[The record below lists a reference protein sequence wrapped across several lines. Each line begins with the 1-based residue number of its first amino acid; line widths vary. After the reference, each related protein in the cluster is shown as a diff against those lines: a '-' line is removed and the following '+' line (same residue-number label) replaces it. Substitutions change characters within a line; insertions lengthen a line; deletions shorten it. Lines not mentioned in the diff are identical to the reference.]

1 MNVNDGCSTSFTKEA
16 LNDIPA
22 GAIDWLREHRVSLLM
37 FSTWGLVPSIP
48 VSTDSVSQA
57 TVPPDDMPLAP
68 AEITPASA
76 GGASSET
83 TPRAAGNAFV
93 ERSDWRPLSVEQL
106 PLPLLQHKA
115 LLQCLR
121 ARPEWAQHRVEIKY
135 RKRSRGQDFYEVE
148 CLDGLDCCK
157 RWRAFYIFSA
167 HDMHPP
173 GTLILQTCG
182 EHSHETRRATS
193 KLFTSQQLSIAEGFL
208 ASGGRDLRGLQ
219 LAFSTANIASNTL
232 PNSTQLSN
240 WLKRQKKSQKN
251 TLSRHATLVEVTRL
265 ELTALP
271 RSMPD
276 TLSALFLLD
285 EPVLTQ
291 DEVCIIFSCPGMVR
305 HFERYQD
312 TTLCCTVDA
321 KMKVAEHGYGVA
333 TFGLLT
339 RDKLRKT
346 TLSRAARTDS
356 TPARTQGF
364 AFTSH
369 TVPVVQA
376 IFHQETHG
384 NFQRLFRA
392 VDKLWQNS
400 ASPPRPSLAT
410 LPFQL
415 HKDFKKEIETARVD
429 CFPHSRACDDFF
441 HWSQK
446 QHTTMAAKCCKTV
459 LRKGKWV
466 KEHLDW
472 AVAAVRL
479 LRLLPT
485 LRLFSPLWAAYLR
498 RLTEHG
504 EHDLVAWLRT
514 YERPLPFALAQ
525 QYASSSPP
533 PTYVSFWTGFEGTVA
548 GSGAGNQ
555 PAEALHAPWQRELQA
570 LGGKGNISHVLGVMQ
585 KLYTQHW
592 EKWYDWHSSDPLRL
606 SASAPRLLSVFF
618 VLLLHN
624 FAALRLT
631 QSCHMSHS
639 RRHRYNQYCTA
650 PWSPWIPASCFV
662 SSAAS
667 RSIT

>member
-446 QHTTMAAKCCKTV
+446 QHTTMAAKCCKRSYERGNGSRNIWIGQLLRCDFCACFPRCACFPLCGLRIFVDLPNMESMTWSLGYEPMKGRCLSLWRSSTQV
-459 LRKGKWV
+459 LRHPQLMSAFGLASKALW
-466 KEHLDW
+466 L
-472 AVAAVRL
+472 AVLQA
-479 LRLLPT
+479 T
-485 LRLFSPLWAAYLR
+485 NLR
-498 RLTEHG
+498 RPCTHHG
-504 EHDLVAWLRT
+504 SVN
-514 YERPLPFALAQ
+514 F
-525 QYASSSPP
+525 
-533 PTYVSFWTGFEGTVA
+533 
-548 GSGAGNQ
+548 
-555 PAEALHAPWQRELQA
+555 
-570 LGGKGNISHVLGVMQ
+570 
-585 KLYTQHW
+585 KLW
-592 EKWYDWHSSDPLRL
+592 EVRAT
-606 SASAPRLLSVFF
+606 SA
-618 VLLLHN
+618 
-624 FAALRLT
+624 T
-631 QSCHMSHS
+631 C
-639 RRHRYNQYCTA
+639 
-650 PWSPWIPASCFV
+650 
-662 SSAAS
+662 
-667 RSIT
+667 

>member
-1 MNVNDGCSTSFTKEA
+1 MPKCLYWLGTMIRTNFLLEHSMDAYLSSSMPNAPRLFTVQNNNFLTAINFLSQRYLFGMMVVATSVAERSWSTIAEDPKHSLDKTTEYILQVLRAIPFRDISQKDVFHACLDLAWQWRRGRSEEHADAECMLDKIFYTLQDRKIGKVNVNDGCSTSFTKEA

-57 TVPPDDMPLAP
+57 TVPPEDMPLAP

-106 PLPLLQHKA
+106 PLLLLQHKA

-167 HDMHPP
+167 HDMHA

-276 TLSALFLLD
+276 TL
-285 EPVLTQ
+285 
-291 DEVCIIFSCPGMVR
+291 
-305 HFERYQD
+305 
-312 TTLCCTVDA
+312 
-321 KMKVAEHGYGVA
+321 
-333 TFGLLT
+333 
-339 RDKLRKT
+339 
-346 TLSRAARTDS
+346 
-356 TPARTQGF
+356 
-364 AFTSH
+364 
-369 TVPVVQA
+369 
-376 IFHQETHG
+376 
-384 NFQRLFRA
+384 
-392 VDKLWQNS
+392 
-400 ASPPRPSLAT
+400 
-410 LPFQL
+410 
-415 HKDFKKEIETARVD
+415 
-429 CFPHSRACDDFF
+429 
-441 HWSQK
+441 
-446 QHTTMAAKCCKTV
+446 
-459 LRKGKWV
+459 
-466 KEHLDW
+466 
-472 AVAAVRL
+472 
-479 LRLLPT
+479 
-485 LRLFSPLWAAYLR
+485 
-498 RLTEHG
+498 
-504 EHDLVAWLRT
+504 
-514 YERPLPFALAQ
+514 
-525 QYASSSPP
+525 
-533 PTYVSFWTGFEGTVA
+533 
-548 GSGAGNQ
+548 
-555 PAEALHAPWQRELQA
+555 
-570 LGGKGNISHVLGVMQ
+570 
-585 KLYTQHW
+585 
-592 EKWYDWHSSDPLRL
+592 
-606 SASAPRLLSVFF
+606 
-618 VLLLHN
+618 
-624 FAALRLT
+624 
-631 QSCHMSHS
+631 
-639 RRHRYNQYCTA
+639 
-650 PWSPWIPASCFV
+650 
-662 SSAAS
+662 
-667 RSIT
+667 